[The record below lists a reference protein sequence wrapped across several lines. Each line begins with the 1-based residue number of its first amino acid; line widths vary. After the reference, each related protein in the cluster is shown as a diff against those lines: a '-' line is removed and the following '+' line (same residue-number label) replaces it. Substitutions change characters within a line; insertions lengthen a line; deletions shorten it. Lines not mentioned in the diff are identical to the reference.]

1 MFLLLIVGGL
11 KHETSHTDVFSV
23 QGLAITQTQEF
34 WEILFQVIAIQREK
48 NMNYVSL
55 SNLFLTEKNFSF
67 GQALVRISYLNID
80 TVVD

>member
-34 WEILFQVIAIQREK
+34 WEILFQVIAIQRGK

>member
-1 MFLLLIVGGL
+1 
-11 KHETSHTDVFSV
+11 
-23 QGLAITQTQEF
+23 
-34 WEILFQVIAIQREK
+34 
-48 NMNYVSL
+48 MNYVSL